1 MKYIIIA
8 AVLAGFSLVGCG
20 GGKPSQAL
28 PTTEK
33 EAYERITSG
42 QKLECE
48 FGIDANGKCLKEGED
63 PRPYGGKGK
72 EGH

>member
-8 AVLAGFSLVGCG
+8 AALAGLSLVGC

-28 PTTEK
+28 PDTER

-48 FGIDANGKCLKEGED
+48 FGIDANGNCLKEGED
-63 PRPYGGKGK
+63 PRPYGGKSK
-72 EGH
+72 PGH